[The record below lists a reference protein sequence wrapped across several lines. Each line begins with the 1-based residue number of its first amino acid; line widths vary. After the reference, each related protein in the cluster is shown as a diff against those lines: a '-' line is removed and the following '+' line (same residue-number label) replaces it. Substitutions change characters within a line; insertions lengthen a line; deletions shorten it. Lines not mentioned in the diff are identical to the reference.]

1 MFCIVRG
8 GQKGQLGMH
17 ITTRQVCIG
26 QEEDRGSFMCCHF
39 TRESQVFFL
48 SRLPMPKS
56 SMKAAMKAAMIVNDI
71 PTPRVAV

>member
-56 SMKAAMKAAMIVNDI
+56 RFYFNESCNESCNDC
-71 PTPRVAV
+71 